1 MNYRSARDAA
11 CAVAANGSD
20 FQGRTM
26 TVRFASD
33 PVPRPPE
40 RPQSHEPSAAPEP
53 RPGNSGMTIFIG
65 GLSYQST
72 KESVEAFF
80 SRCGRV
86 QAVRIALNEDGRP
99 RGFAHVE
106 FDSEDA
112 VAKAVALSGQQLD
125 GRNIRVDVAE
135 SRSGGRPSRGGF
147 PGSRG
152 PPRGRGSFG
161 GYPYGY
167 NQPRGPYQGD

>member
-1 MNYRSARDAA
+1 MSYRSARDASK
-11 CAVAANGSD
+11 AVEANGSD

-40 RPQSHEPSAAPEP
+40 RPQTHEAGPPPEP
-53 RPGNSGMTIFIG
+53 RPGGSGTTIFIG

-80 SRCGRV
+80 SHCGRV

-106 FDSEDA
+106 FDSEEA
-112 VAKAVALSGQQLD
+112 VTKAVALSGQQLD

-135 SRSGGRPSRGGF
+135 SRSGGRSSRGGF
-147 PGSRG
+147 SAPRG

-161 GYPYGY
+161 GYSYGY
-167 NQPRGPYQGD
+167 SQPRDPYQGD